1 MGKHLVKR
9 RESPLMQLLNPDTK
23 RLEVTELHVHLGG
36 AVPLYRL
43 WEMGIARGIRG
54 VAHSYADFITILHRG
69 ANSIENL
76 DDYLEVFDIVEL
88 IQAGPQAVDE
98 SIRIAINGAYRT
110 GGMRQLGPGGE
121 GGDPNPVFAI
131 TQLEIRF
138 NPMKRTGILLSK
150 GQIAGLFDVD
160 RIIRA
165 ACESVEDSELAYRGE
180 IRAGLIFCFGRDMSW
195 EANRTLAEKI
205 NFWKRHQRKV
215 IGIDLAG
222 PESAMTLSDPA
233 DLDRMAELF
242 ALAGDGI
249 GRTVHLGE
257 TRHIDVDTFV
267 NTVKALD
274 PHRVAHP
281 VAAVRAYWEDN
292 DARGL
297 EILAERKI
305 CCELCVKS
313 NMLTRAI
320 TSPEEYGR
328 FLKTLDEFG
337 IPYTF
342 STDSPALQ
350 LSTLAGELE
359 LLLAH
364 GAVTPEQLLRAFE
377 NAEGATFLNIPQRP
391 AEPPLTAERSPR

>member
-1 MGKHLVKR
+1 MGKHLIKR
-9 RESPLMQLLNPDTK
+9 PESPLVQLLNPDTK

-54 VAHSYADFITILHRG
+54 VAHSYTEFINILRRG
-69 ANSIENL
+69 TESIENL
-76 DDYLEVFDIVEL
+76 DDYLAVFDMVEL
-88 IQAGPQAVDE
+88 IQAGPQAVEE

-131 TQLEIRF
+131 TQLELRF

-150 GQIAGLFDVD
+150 GQVAGLFDVD

-165 ACESVEDSELAYRGE
+165 ACESVEESELAYRGE
-180 IRAGLIFCFGRDMSW
+180 IGAGLIICFGRDMSW
-195 EANRTLAEKI
+195 EANRTLAEKVSY
-205 NFWKRHQRKV
+205 WKGRQRKI

-222 PESAMTLSDPA
+222 PESKMSLADPA
-233 DLDRMAELF
+233 DLKRMAEIYEI
-242 ALAGDGI
+242 AGEGI
-249 GRTVHLGE
+249 GRTIHLGE
-257 TRHIDVDTFV
+257 TRHVDVSTFV
-267 NTVKALD
+267 RSIEALN

-281 VAAVRAYWEDN
+281 VAAVRGLWEDG

-297 EILAERKI
+297 EIMAERGI

-313 NMLTRAI
+313 NILTKAI
-320 TSPEEYGR
+320 SSAEEYGR
-328 FLKTLDEFG
+328 FLTTLDEYG

-359 LLLAH
+359 FLMQQ

-377 NAEGATFLNIPQRP
+377 TADKMSFLNFPHHHQG
-391 AEPPLTAERSPR
+391 APRTG